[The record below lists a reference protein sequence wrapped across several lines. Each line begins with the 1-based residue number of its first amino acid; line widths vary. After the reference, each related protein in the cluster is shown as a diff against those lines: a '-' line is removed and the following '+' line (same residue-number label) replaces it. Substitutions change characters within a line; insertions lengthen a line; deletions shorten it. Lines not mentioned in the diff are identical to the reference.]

1 MWAKRNKYSKKKS
14 TLLDTNHILSM
25 IIQPTHTCTIYLL
38 HTNLPKV
45 MSCVTVS
52 SRETTTVCVNERI
65 DGEFPDVFEIGFGV
79 FVKFSLSPDNFRV
92 GGSIGAN
99 DLCFHFLS
107 SDYPL
112 KQRALCVRRCVFTG

>member
-1 MWAKRNKYSKKKS
+1 
-14 TLLDTNHILSM
+14 M

-52 SRETTTVCVNERI
+52 SRDTTTVCVNVRI
-65 DGEFPDVFEIGFGV
+65 DGECPDVFETGFGV

-92 GGSIGAN
+92 GGSMGAG
-99 DLCFHFLS
+99 DLCFNGSSSGFL
-107 SDYPL
+107 L
-112 KQRALCVRRCVFTG
+112 KRRALCVRRSVFTG